1 MYYYDSAE
9 HILSSIEMIA
19 EINPQ
24 IKFPEDI
31 PLLIDE
37 HDLIE
42 YLIN

>member
-1 MYYYDSAE
+1 VYYYDSAE

-24 IKFPEDI
+24 IKFPKDI